1 MGKIHVDGV
10 ISAVKKVRGGV
21 KVDHH
26 KNTAGCEVV
35 RIPVPKQVVLPMQQH
50 IGAPCVPTVKVG
62 DTVAVGQVI
71 GDSDKF
77 VSAPIHASI
86 SGTVTAVGNVKL
98 PSGVMA
104 QGVTI
109 ESDGE
114 MRLYEGLKAPE
125 VNNKEEL

>member
-10 ISAVKKVRGGV
+10 ISAVRKVRGGV
-21 KVDHH
+21 KVAHH
-26 KNTAGCEVV
+26 KNTADLEVV
-35 RIPVPKQVVLPMQQH
+35 RMPEPSKVILPMQQH
-50 IGAPCVPTVKVG
+50 IGAPCTPTVKVG

-86 SGTVTAVGNVKL
+86 SGTVTAIGNVKL
-98 PSGVMA
+98 PGGAVA

-109 ESDGE
+109 ESHG
-114 MRLYEGLKAPE
+114 
-125 VNNKEEL
+125 

>member
-62 DTVAVGQVI
+62 DTVEAGEVI
-71 GDSDKF
+71 GL
-77 VSAPIHASI
+77 
-86 SGTVTAVGNVKL
+86 VGSTGNSTGPHLHFEVRVDGNLQDPKL
-98 PSGVMA
+98 YLP
-104 QGVTI
+104 
-109 ESDGE
+109 
-114 MRLYEGLKAPE
+114 
-125 VNNKEEL
+125 

>member
-1 MGKIHVDGV
+1 MDGV

-50 IGAPCVPTVKVG
+50 IGAPCTPTVKVG

-86 SGTVTAVGNVKL
+86 SGTVTAIGNVSFRTEPWFRVL
-98 PSGVMA
+98 QLNRTV
-104 QGVTI
+104 
-109 ESDGE
+109 
-114 MRLYEGLKAPE
+114 R
-125 VNNKEEL
+125 